1 MTEKTKS
8 AVNPAQLKKAAND
21 IYPVAVKIRRH
32 LHSHPELP
40 QNEKNTSEY
49 VCSILDEHGIPYTA
63 GVAGYGV
70 VAQIGDVSGGR
81 KCVAI
86 RADMDALPVCEATG
100 LEYASENPGVMH
112 ACGHDVHTAILL
124 STGILLKKL
133 DDEGKLNGAVKLFFQ
148 PAEET
153 IGGAA
158 PMIEAG
164 FLKNP
169 DVSAVTALHVDPE
182 YPAGTIVLKY
192 GPMNA
197 ATGSFSLT
205 IRGKS
210 CHGAHP
216 DGGIDS
222 IVVSAQVITALQSI
236 SSRFMAPTTPVVVT
250 IGAINGGTAGNII
263 AGEVVM
269 RGTIRALD
277 MDTMANAKNLF
288 TQIAENTAAAY
299 GASAEVDWADDSYPA
314 LINDDDVTKAVEDTV
329 DEYLGHEMVRFMP
342 EPSLG
347 ADDFA
352 FFTES
357 VKGTYFNLGVTKD
370 GDPVYSLHNEHF
382 APAEEAMLNGIII
395 QAASAIKLLED

>member
-1 MTEKTKS
+1 MEPSTKTS
-8 AVNPAQLKKAAND
+8 VTPAELIEAAKEL
-21 IYPVAVKIRRH
+21 YPETVRIRRH
-32 LHSHPELP
+32 LHSHPELS
-40 QNEKNTSEY
+40 EHEENTSRF
-49 VCSILDEHGIPYTA
+49 VRSVLDEHGISYTS
-63 GVAGYGV
+63 GVAGFGI
-70 VAQIGDVSGGR
+70 VAQVGDVKDGCR
-81 KCVAI
+81 CIAV

-112 ACGHDVHTAILL
+112 ACGHDMHTAILL

-133 DDEGKLNGAVKLFFQ
+133 DDEGRLNGAVKLFFQ

-153 IGGAA
+153 VGGAS

-197 ATGSFSLT
+197 ATGSFTLT
-205 IRGKS
+205 VRGKS

-216 DGGIDS
+216 DAGIDT
-222 IVVSAQVITALQSI
+222 IVVSAQVITAVQSI

-250 IGAINGGTAGNII
+250 IGSISGGT
-263 AGEVVM
+263 
-269 RGTIRALD
+269 
-277 MDTMANAKNLF
+277 
-288 TQIAENTAAAY
+288 ENTASAY
-299 GASAEVDWADDSYPA
+299 GASAEVQWADDYYPA
-314 LINDDDVTKAVEDTV
+314 LINDDDVTRAVEETT
-329 DEYLGHEMVRFMP
+329 DEYLGHDMVRHMP

-352 FFTES
+352 FFTQS
-357 VKGTYFNLGVTKD
+357 VKGTYFNLGVTKE

-382 APAEEAMLNGIII
+382 APAEEAMLNGVII
-395 QAASAIKLLED
+395 QTASALKLLEK

>member
-1 MTEKTKS
+1 MEPSTKTS
-8 AVNPAQLKKAAND
+8 VTPAELIEAAKEL
-21 IYPVAVKIRRH
+21 YPETVRIRRH
-32 LHSHPELP
+32 LHSHPELS
-40 QNEKNTSEY
+40 EHEENTSRF
-49 VCSILDEHGIPYTA
+49 VRSILDEHGISYTS
-63 GVAGYGV
+63 GVAGFGI
-70 VAQIGDVSGGR
+70 VAQVGDVKDGCR
-81 KCVAI
+81 CIAV

-112 ACGHDVHTAILL
+112 ACGHDMHTAILL

-133 DDEGKLNGAVKLFFQ
+133 DDEGRLNGAVKLFFQ

-153 IGGAA
+153 VGGAS

-197 ATGSFSLT
+197 ATGSFTLT
-205 IRGKS
+205 VRGKS

-216 DGGIDS
+216 DAGIDT
-222 IVVSAQVITALQSI
+222 IVVSAQVITAVQSI

-250 IGAINGGTAGNII
+250 IGSISGGTAGNII

-277 MDTMANAKNLF
+277 MDTMAKAKNLF
-288 TQIAENTAAAY
+288 VQIAKNTASAY
-299 GASAEVDWADDSYPA
+299 GASAEVQWADDYYPA
-314 LINDDDVTKAVEDTV
+314 LINDDDVTRAVEETT
-329 DEYLGHEMVRFMP
+329 DEYLGHDMVRHMP

-352 FFTES
+352 FFTQS
-357 VKGTYFNLGVTKD
+357 VKGTYFNLGVTKE

-382 APAEEAMLNGIII
+382 APAEEAMLNGVII
-395 QAASAIKLLED
+395 QTASALKLLEK

>member
-32 LHSHPELP
+32 LHSHPELS

>member
-1 MTEKTKS
+1 MEESRKT
-8 AVNPAQLKKAAND
+8 AVTPDELKAMAEAVYTD
-21 IYPVAVKIRRH
+21 TVKIRRH
-32 LHSHPELP
+32 LHAHPELS
-40 QNEKNTSEY
+40 QQEKNTSEY
-49 VCSILDEHGIPYTA
+49 VRSILDEYGIPYSP
-63 GVAGYGV
+63 GVAGYGI
-70 VAQIGDVSGGR
+70 VAQVGSADGGK

-100 LEYASENPGVMH
+100 LSYASENPGVMH

-133 DDEGKLNGAVKLFFQ
+133 DDAGKLNGAVKLFFQ
-148 PAEET
+148 PSEET
-153 IGGAA
+153 VGGANQ
-158 PMIEAG
+158 MIQAG
-164 FLKNP
+164 FLHNP
-169 DVSAVTALHVDPE
+169 EVSAVTALHVDPE
-182 YPAGTIVLKY
+182 YPSGTIVLKY

-197 ATGSFSLT
+197 ATGSFGLT

-263 AGEVVM
+263 AGEVSM

-277 MDTMANAKNLF
+277 PVTMDKAKSLF
-288 TQIAENTAAAY
+288 VQICENTAAAY
-299 GASAEVDWADDSYPA
+299 GASAEVSWADDYYPA
-314 LINDDDVTKAVEDTV
+314 LINDDDVTKTVEDTV
-329 DEYLGHEMVRFMP
+329 DEYLGHDMVRLMP

-352 FFTES
+352 FFTQS
-357 VKGTYFNLGVTKD
+357 VKGTYFNLGVTKE

-382 APAEEAMLNGIII
+382 APNEDAMLNGIII
-395 QAASAIKLLED
+395 QTASALKLLEE